1 MDLIIS
7 NASGKPIYE
16 QICTQIKN
24 AILSGELS
32 PGDALPSIRALA
44 KDLRISVITTK
55 RAYDELERDGFIDRV
70 PGKGCYVAE
79 KNLELVRE
87 AHLKQ
92 IEDHM
97 NAIVDLAAG
106 CSLTEEEAV
115 EMLRLMW
122 EMKGKDET
130 C

>member
-24 AILSGELS
+24 AIISGELS

-44 KDLRISVITTK
+44 KDLRVITTK
-55 RAYDELERDGFIDRV
+55 RAYSDLERDGFIDRV

-122 EMKGKDET
+122 DMKGKDEE

>member
-24 AILSGELS
+24 VILSGELS

-122 EMKGKDET
+122 DMKGKDEE

>member
-44 KDLRISVITTK
+44 KDLRK
-55 RAYDELERDGFIDRV
+55 LLPKYMLPNLYEKLEALPYNANGKIDRV
-70 PGKGCYVAE
+70 ALKERYLHAE
-79 KNLELVRE
+79 
-87 AHLKQ
+87 
-92 IEDHM
+92 
-97 NAIVDLAAG
+97 G
-106 CSLTEEEAV
+106 
-115 EMLRLMW
+115 
-122 EMKGKDET
+122 
-130 C
+130 

>member
-1 MDLIIS
+1 MNLIIS

-16 QICTQIKN
+16 QIYTQVKN
-24 AILSGELS
+24 CIISGELS

-44 KDLRISVITTK
+44 KDLRISVITTT
-55 RAYDELERDGFIDRV
+55 RAYYELERDGFIDRV

-97 NAIVDLAAG
+97 SEIVSLAAG
-106 CSLTEEEAV
+106 CSLSEEDTV
-115 EMLRLMW
+115 RMLRLIW
-122 EMKGKDET
+122 ENEGKDDT
-130 C
+130 F